1 MATKKKMLM
10 SAAGNAGGGGLDI
23 TDVFSTYLYNGNS
36 SAQTITN
43 GIDLAGEGGLW
54 WLKVRSQAGSHAL
67 YDSTR
72 ATGSEHFPLF
82 SNNTSAEY
90 DDFDTAPTSTGF
102 TINSTSS
109 GTVNETGQDYVSW
122 SWRKAPKFFTC
133 LTYTG
138 NGVAGRTIS
147 HDLGTTV
154 GMLVVKRTDSS
165 ASWVVYHK
173 GLNGGTNPEQYY
185 TLLDS
190 TAVED
195 QATTVWNDTAPTSS
209 EFTVGTSAA
218 VNNHNNATYVAYLF
232 AHNDGDGEFGP
243 DGDQDIIK
251 CGNFVNNN
259 TTEVDLGFEP
269 QFVMIKS
276 YDTASNWEFIDNMRG
291 MPNGS
296 NDHSLRPNSAAAEI
310 SSWNLIE
317 PTATGFKLNSGI
329 VTGNGGGIFYMAIR
343 RGPLAV
349 PEDAT
354 EVFDPIIQSGTGSQT
369 ITTGNT
375 VDLAILRSGGTS
387 ANQIYVLD
395 RMRGGNYLTT
405 TQTNAENSGLSSYYD
420 WDSNTGVPI
429 VSGLSSDQTIWW
441 MWKRAPGFFDVVAY
455 TGTGSGHTSPKHN
468 LLVAPEMIWV
478 KRRNNT
484 DNWRVLNP
492 NNRMDVLNQGGTE
505 AAVSTTAYYFGD
517 DVNIIP
523 PTSTEFTVHGP
534 INYAE
539 NYIAYLFATLAG
551 VSKVGSYTGNG
562 SSQTISCGF
571 TAGARFILIKSTNAA
586 GDWYVWDTERGIV
599 AGNDPHLSLNTTA
612 AEVTTDDSIDPASS
626 GFIVNQVGATNINVS
641 SATYIFYAI
650 A

>member
-251 CGNFVNNN
+251 CGSYTGNGSSTGPVI
-259 TTEVDLGFEP
+259 DLGFEP
-269 QFVMIKS
+269 QWLMIKGS
-276 YDTASNWEFIDNMRG
+276 SIAKEWRIFDVMRG
-291 MPNGS
+291 MPVGGS
-296 NDHSLRPNSAAAEI
+296 GAFLEANSIAAEQ
-310 SSWNLIE
+310 
-317 PTATGFKLNSGI
+317 TDTGPVALSA
-329 VTGNGGGIFYMAIR
+329 NGFQLTQGGSETNNNNDTYIYMAIR

-354 EVFDPIIQSGTGSQT
+354 DVFALQQDNAPDNNVPAFRSNFPVDAAFSKNAAATSVNFFGSRL
-369 ITTGNT
+369 IG
-375 VDLAILRSGGTS
+375 A
-387 ANQIYVLD
+387 
-395 RMRGGNYLTT
+395 NYLRTND
-405 TQTNAENSGLSSYYD
+405 TNAEAANTDFAWDYMNGWNSEPAQGSSVISY
-420 WDSNTGVPI
+420 
-429 VSGLSSDQTIWW
+429 
-441 MWKRAPGFFDVVAY
+441 MWKRAPGYFDVVAWNTENTANRRLDHNLTVTPEMAWVKSRDY
-455 TGTGSGHTSPKHN
+455 VESWYVYHKDVGSNGFLSLNEDDDNTVTSALWPSPSATEFGIRENAVWNTGT
-468 LLVAPEMIWV
+468 AMI
-478 KRRNNT
+478 
-484 DNWRVLNP
+484 
-492 NNRMDVLNQGGTE
+492 G
-505 AAVSTTAYYFGD
+505 YF
-517 DVNIIP
+517 
-523 PTSTEFTVHGP
+523 
-534 INYAE
+534 
-539 NYIAYLFATLAG
+539 FATLDG
-551 VSKVGSYTGNG
+551 ISKVGSFTGNG
-562 SSQTISCGF
+562 SNQTINCGF
-571 TAGARFILIKSTNAA
+571 TSGASFILIKRTDANGNWVIFDSL
-586 GDWYVWDTERGIV
+586 RGIV
-599 AGNDPHLSLNTTA
+599 GGNSPYILLNDTQAENANIDVVDP
-612 AEVTTDDSIDPASS
+612 DSS
-626 GFIVNQVGATNINVS
+626 GFIINQETQNNLNVNGGN
-641 SATYIFYAI
+641 YIFYAI

>member
-1 MATKKKMLM
+1 M

-251 CGNFVNNN
+251 CGSYTGNGSSTGPVI
-259 TTEVDLGFEP
+259 DLGFEP
-269 QFVMIKS
+269 QWLMIKGS
-276 YDTASNWEFIDNMRG
+276 SIAKEWRIFDVMRG
-291 MPNGS
+291 MPVGGS
-296 NDHSLRPNSAAAEI
+296 GAFLEANSIAAEQ
-310 SSWNLIE
+310 
-317 PTATGFKLNSGI
+317 TDTGPVALSA
-329 VTGNGGGIFYMAIR
+329 NGFQLTQGGSETNNNNDTYIYMAIR

-354 EVFDPIIQSGTGSQT
+354 DVFALQQDNAPDNNVPAFRSNFPVDAAFSKNAAATSVNFFGSRL
-369 ITTGNT
+369 IG
-375 VDLAILRSGGTS
+375 A
-387 ANQIYVLD
+387 
-395 RMRGGNYLTT
+395 NYLRTND
-405 TQTNAENSGLSSYYD
+405 TNAEAANTDFAWDYMNGWNSEPAQGSSVISY
-420 WDSNTGVPI
+420 
-429 VSGLSSDQTIWW
+429 
-441 MWKRAPGFFDVVAY
+441 MWKRAPGYFDVVAWNTENTANRRLDHNLTVTPEMAWVKSRDY
-455 TGTGSGHTSPKHN
+455 VESWYVYHKDVGSNGFLSLNEDDDNTVTSALWPSPSATEFGIRENAVWNTGT
-468 LLVAPEMIWV
+468 AMI
-478 KRRNNT
+478 
-484 DNWRVLNP
+484 
-492 NNRMDVLNQGGTE
+492 G
-505 AAVSTTAYYFGD
+505 YF
-517 DVNIIP
+517 
-523 PTSTEFTVHGP
+523 
-534 INYAE
+534 
-539 NYIAYLFATLAG
+539 FATLDG
-551 VSKVGSYTGNG
+551 ISKVGSFTGNG
-562 SSQTISCGF
+562 SNQTINCGF
-571 TAGARFILIKSTNAA
+571 TSGASFILIKRTDANGNWVIFDSL
-586 GDWYVWDTERGIV
+586 RGIV
-599 AGNDPHLSLNTTA
+599 GGNSPYILLNDTQAENANIDVVDP
-612 AEVTTDDSIDPASS
+612 DSS
-626 GFIVNQVGATNINVS
+626 GFIINQETQNNLNVNGGN
-641 SATYIFYAI
+641 YIFYAI